1 MLINNVEYRNQINHM
16 IEVSNLDWSELNGK
30 SVLITGAA
38 GMLGSCMVD
47 ILIHL
52 NETLGYEI
60 SIYALGRTS
69 SKLEARYKGYTEK
82 AYFHILEKDISKPFE
97 LEDKIDYIVHAAS
110 NASPELM
117 LNYPVDTLLAN
128 VIGVNNMLELAVK
141 CKSKLL
147 YVSSGEMYGQPDETT
162 LAEGFYEEYCGY
174 VDYKSPRSCY
184 PSGKR
189 AAEVLCQSFKHQ
201 YGVHVNI
208 VRPCHCYG
216 PTMTSSDN
224 RAVSQFIRDVMN
236 GKDIVLKSTGE
247 LVRSHCY
254 VVDVAYAMFYVMLK
268 GENGEAYNI
277 ADKNSEVNIK
287 TFASIVCATKEKQV
301 LFDLPTDF
309 EKQSFSKVVR
319 QVLSA
324 KKLEGLGWHAM
335 YDLKA
340 GVAST
345 VKILEEV

>member
-1 MLINNVEYRNQINHM
+1 MLINNTMYRNQIETV
-16 IEVSNLDWSELNGK
+16 IKDSNLDWSALKGK

-38 GMLGSCMVD
+38 GMLASCMVD
-47 ILIHL
+47 MLILL
-52 NETLGYEI
+52 NESFSYGLD
-60 SIYALGRTS
+60 IYALGRTGN
-69 SKLEARYKGYTEK
+69 KIEKRFGDYTK
-82 AYFHILEKDISKPFE
+82 KDYFHIVEQDISKPFN
-97 LEDKIDYIVHAAS
+97 LEEKIDFIVHAAS

-128 VIGVNNMLELAVK
+128 VIGVNNMLELAVS

-162 LAEGFYEEYCGY
+162 MENGFYEEYCGY

-189 AAEVLCQSFKHQ
+189 ASEVLCQSFKHQ

-287 TFASIVCATKEKQV
+287 TFASIVCNTKGKEV
-301 LFDLPTDF
+301 LFDLPSDF
-309 EKQSFSKVVR
+309 EKQSYSKVVR

-324 KKLEGLGWHAM
+324 KKLENLGWNAM
-335 YDLKA
+335 YDLEA
-340 GVAST
+340 GVGST
-345 VKILEEV
+345 VKILEEG

>member
-1 MLINNVEYRNQINHM
+1 MLINNTEYRNQMKNI
-16 IEVSNLDWSELNGK
+16 IENSDLDWSELKNK

-38 GMLGSCMVD
+38 GMLASCMVD
-47 ILIHL
+47 ILIVL
-52 NETLGYEI
+52 NEEFSYNV
-60 SIYALGRTS
+60 SIYALGRTGN
-69 SKLEARYKGYTEK
+69 KITNRFAEYVKK
-82 AYFHILEKDISKPFE
+82 DYFHILEQDISKAFE

-141 CKSKLL
+141 CESKLL

-162 LAEGFYEEYCGY
+162 LEEGFYEEYSGY

-201 YGVHVNI
+201 HGVHVNI

-287 TFASIVCATKEKQV
+287 TFASIVCATKGKEV

-309 EKQSFSKVVR
+309 EKQSYSKVVR

-324 KKLEGLGWHAM
+324 KKLESLGWHAM
-335 YDLKA
+335 YDLKN
-340 GVAST
+340 GVEST
-345 VKILEEV
+345 VRILEEA

>member
-1 MLINNVEYRNQINHM
+1 MLIHNSEYRNQIEKM
-16 IEVSNLDWSELNGK
+16 IENSNLDWSELKNK

-38 GMLGSCMVD
+38 GMLASCMVD
-47 ILIHL
+47 VLIIL
-52 NETLGYEI
+52 NETFSYNV
-60 SIYALGRTS
+60 SIYALGRNG
-69 SKLEARYKGYTEK
+69 YKIQNRFEEYAKK
-82 AYFHILEKDISKPFE
+82 AYFHILERDISKSFE

-110 NASPELM
+110 NADPVLM
-117 LNYPVDTLLAN
+117 MNYPVDTLLAN
-128 VIGVNNMLELAVK
+128 VIGVNNMLELAVQQ
-141 CKSKLL
+141 KSKLL

-162 LAEGFYEEYCGY
+162 ENGFYEEYCGY

-189 AAEVLCQSFKHQ
+189 AAEVLCQSYKHQ
-201 YGVHVNI
+201 YGVHINI

-216 PTMTSSDN
+216 PTMTPTDG
-224 RAVSQFIRDVMN
+224 RAVSQFIRDVMD

-254 VVDVAYAMFYVMLK
+254 VVDVIYGMFYVMLK

-287 TFASIVCATKEKQV
+287 EFATIVCGTNNKQV

-309 EKQSFSKVVR
+309 EKQSYSKVVR
-319 QVLSA
+319 QVLDA
-324 KKLEGLGWHAM
+324 KKLEALGWHAM

-340 GVAST
+340 GVEST
-345 VKILEEV
+345 VRILREV

>member
-1 MLINNVEYRNQINHM
+1 MLINNAEYRNQIENM
-16 IEVSNLDWSELNGK
+16 IQHSDLDWSELKNK

-38 GMLGSCMVD
+38 GMLASCMVD
-47 ILIHL
+47 VLIIL
-52 NETLGYEI
+52 NESFSYHV
-60 SIYALGRTS
+60 SIYALGRNGN
-69 SKLEARYKGYTEK
+69 KIKKRFEEYTEK
-82 AYFHILEKDISKPFE
+82 PYFHIIEQDISKSFE
-97 LEDKIDYIVHAAS
+97 LEDEIDYIVHAAS

-141 CKSKLL
+141 CESKLL

-162 LAEGFYEEYCGY
+162 LEEGFYEEYCGY

-189 AAEVLCQSFKHQ
+189 AAEVLCQSYKHQ

-216 PTMTSSDN
+216 PTMTSSDG

-254 VVDVAYAMFYVMLK
+254 VVDVAYGMFYIMLK

-287 TFASIVCATKEKQV
+287 TFASIVCATKNKQV
-301 LFDLPTDF
+301 LFDLPSDF

-324 KKLEGLGWHAM
+324 KKLEGLGWNAM

-340 GVAST
+340 GVEST
-345 VKILEEV
+345 MRILEEV